1 MKRFLLII
9 LGLTLLISI
18 TACAQN
24 EKPSESGLAPSAATE
39 APGKDFPGSGEEVV
53 LTVTGWRVEDLTGME
68 AMNEIFMADHPN
80 IKIVYEPVKA
90 TEYDTYL
97 STSMSNKTCADIVMV
112 RSYTGGKAVY
122 GSGNLVAL
130 DETNVPP
137 LALYPQSALGGWM
150 ADDGT
155 VFAVPAGMSI
165 ASVHYNKKI
174 FEECGIEGVP
184 DTVDELYAACKA
196 ISEKGYF
203 PLAVGMKDA
212 WNVSELITST
222 ILAGMVG
229 SSEWAEKLYDR
240 EINFEDEGYVSMLRT
255 VNNLSE
261 FFPEGYEGLSYE
273 DCQQMFVSEQAGIYF
288 SGTFEIPYFQETNP
302 DLQLGAMAFP
312 GLEKASTAI
321 NIAFATSWG
330 IYSETEHMD
339 EALIY
344 VNWLASKEGSEAYT
358 NNVGFIGLNPEIER
372 IENDVVAEWHALTND
387 RELSHCLGYK
397 AMVDQ
402 SPDYTTAIAD
412 TVYQMLHKDLS
423 PEEAASYM
431 QQQMA
436 WYFQ

>member
-1 MKRFLLII
+1 MKRVLLII
-9 LGLTLLISI
+9 LVLILLVSM
-18 TACAQN
+18 TACAKN
-24 EKPSESGLAPSAATE
+24 EKPSESGSAPGATE
-39 APGKDFPGSGEEVV
+39 KIAGGADKEVL
-53 LTVTGWRVEDLTGME
+53 LTVTGWRVEDVTGME
-68 AMNEIFMADHPN
+68 TMNKLFMADHPN

-97 STSMSNKTCADIVMV
+97 STSMTNNTCADIVMV

-130 DETNVPP
+130 DETNVPQ
-137 LALYPQSALGGWM
+137 LALYPQSALGAWM

-155 VFAVPAGMSI
+155 IFAVPAGMSI

-174 FEECGIEGVP
+174 FEECGITKIP
-184 DTVDELYAACKA
+184 DTVAELYDDCRA
-196 ISEKGYF
+196 IREKGYY

-229 SSEWAEKLYDR
+229 SAEWSEKLYDR
-240 EINFEDEGYVSMLRT
+240 KLNFEDEGYISMLQT
-255 VNNLSE
+255 VKDLSE
-261 FFPEGYEGLSYE
+261 YFPEGYEGLSYE
-273 DCQQMFVSEQAGIYF
+273 DCQQLFLSEQAGIYF

-302 DLQLGAMAFP
+302 DLQLGGMAFP
-312 GLEKASTAI
+312 GIEKASTAI
-321 NIAFATSWG
+321 NIALATSWG
-330 IYSETEHMD
+330 IYSKTEHMD

-344 VNWLASKEGSEAYT
+344 LNWLASKKGSEAYT

-372 IENDVVAEWHALTND
+372 IENDVVAEWHALTNE

-397 AMVDQ
+397 AMVEQ
-402 SPDYTTAIAD
+402 TPDYTTAIAD
-412 TVYQMLHKDLS
+412 TVYQMLHKGWS
-423 PEEAASYM
+423 AEEAASYM

-436 WYFQ
+436 WYFK